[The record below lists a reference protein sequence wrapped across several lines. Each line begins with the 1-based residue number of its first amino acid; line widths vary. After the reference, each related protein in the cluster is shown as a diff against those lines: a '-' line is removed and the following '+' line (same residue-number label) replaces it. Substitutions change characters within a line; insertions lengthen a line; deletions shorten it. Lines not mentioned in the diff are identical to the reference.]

1 MKHMLTVG
9 IRELKQ
15 HASKVVARAAA
26 GEIVTVTD
34 RGRPVARLVPIAC
47 GRLEELRVSGALRE
61 PTRPL
66 AELGPPGERA
76 GDGPS
81 LTELLLAMRDEERS

>member
-1 MKHMLTVG
+1 MPTVG

-15 HASKVVARAAA
+15 HASKVLARAAA

-47 GRLEELRVSGALRE
+47 GQLEELRVSGALRE

-66 AELGPPGERA
+66 AELGPPRERA

-81 LTELLLAMRDEERS
+81 LTELLLAMREQERS